1 MRLAITIILVL
12 AAATVAFML
21 LFRDDPESSLS
32 PTTGHSGQ
40 IKAVHYF
47 ASSWPKTFWGDFERS
62 AVETDLVQIKED
74 GFNTVI
80 LVVPWL
86 GFETGF
92 EDGSPEP
99 SPMYERLDWLLA
111 QIIQSGLD
119 FGLRV
124 SFPHSFDPDNGIGN
138 WDLCKQMFVDENLR
152 NAWVR
157 YIGRLAG
164 RIEQHRT
171 ALRLA
176 FFSWEDFFCPYEVFP
191 KLPEEER
198 RILARD
204 SGYQDWLA
212 DQYTLPLV
220 SLLHTRNFE
229 SMESVP
235 VPERKSP
242 AFWLFLQF
250 VDQFLVNRLLEPAR
264 QVLPELAMEVRVDKD
279 PVYVG
284 DEILWAG
291 HDLAL
296 ADTRMRGS
304 YWGAYYGAQ
313 NQGEVLTASEALRNF
328 EYMLDQVSGKGK
340 NTAHVVEQF
349 NFVDNTPGFAGRHAR
364 IDEKDIPAFLKGAAE
379 LLREKSSGYGLWAYR
394 DYADS
399 ALFNGSFELG
409 IRGWSTHGDL
419 ALVTNSEGD
428 QALRLQGGASI
439 SQSIAPF
446 EHFVALGL
454 SERLHFCVNA
464 EALAGPGT
472 ITLLLDGTAVGNLTV
487 GDGAWSCIEL
497 DAAPVKQAD
506 VVFSLGSDS
515 EVEIDDLRFF
525 TFVQRLNVYD
535 ENGQPGPLRDIIRQL
550 NNEWLGD

>member
-1 MRLAITIILVL
+1 VRLAITIILVL
-12 AAATVAFML
+12 AAATSAFML

-62 AVETDLVQIKED
+62 EVEADLVRIKED

-92 EDGSPEP
+92 DDGSPSP
-99 SPMYERLDWLLA
+99 SPLYERLDWLLA
-111 QIIQSGLD
+111 QITQSGLD

-138 WDLCKQMFVDENLR
+138 WELCRQMFVDEDLR
-152 NAWVR
+152 AAWVQ
-157 YIGRLAG
+157 YIGRLSR
-164 RIEQHRT
+164 RIEQHRD

-176 FFSWEDFFCPYEVFP
+176 FFSWEDFFCPYQVFP
-191 KLPEEER
+191 NLPEDER
-198 RILARD
+198 RVLGRS

-212 DQYTLPLV
+212 DQHMLPLV
-220 SLLHTRNFE
+220 SLLYARNFE

-250 VDQFLVNRLLEPAR
+250 VDQFLVSQLLEPAR

-279 PVYVG
+279 PVYMG
-284 DEILWAG
+284 DKILWAA

-296 ADTRMRGS
+296 SDSRMRGS
-304 YWGAYYGAQ
+304 YWGAYYGAR
-313 NQGEVLTASEALRNF
+313 NEGEVLTASEALRNF
-328 EYMLDQVSGKGK
+328 EYMLNLVSDQGR

-349 NFVDNTPGFAGRHAR
+349 NFVDNTPGFDGRHAR
-364 IDEKDIPAFLKGAAE
+364 IDEREIPAFLQGAAK
-379 LLREKSSGYGLWAYR
+379 LLKEKSSGYGLWAYR

-409 IRGWSTHGDL
+409 IRGWSTEGNVS
-419 ALVTNSEGD
+419 LVTNSEGD
-428 QALRLQGGASI
+428 RALRLQAGASI
-439 SQSIAPF
+439 SQTIAPF

-454 SERLHFCVNA
+454 SEQLHFCANA
-464 EALAGPGT
+464 EALAGPGM
-472 ITLLLDGTAVGNLTV
+472 ITLLLDGAAAGSLTV
-487 GDGAWSCIEL
+487 GDSASSCMEL
-497 DAAPVKQAD
+497 DAAAVKQAN
-506 VVFSLGSDS
+506 VEFSLASNS

-525 TFVQRLNVYD
+525 AFVQRLHVYD
-535 ENGQPGPLRDIIRQL
+535 ENGQPGPHRGIIRKL
-550 NNEWLGD
+550 NLEWLGD